1 MAVTQ
6 NTYTGDGST
15 VLFSFTFPYIN
26 TADIKVALDGV
37 VTTAYTLA
45 NATTIQFNTAPANGV
60 AIRIYRQTD
69 DTALSAQFYS
79 GSAIRAQDLNNN
91 FSQTLYISQETSNYS
106 VQDVGNVTLSGTYT
120 FTNPITIPA
129 PTANLHAATKKYVD
143 DTAFASG
150 NLTLGDK
157 GDITV
162 NSATNWTI
170 NAGAGVLTPADI
182 GVTVQAYDAN
192 LPAGNTILVDGDVG
206 SVVQAYDADTA
217 KLDVAQTFT
226 AVQTLTDP
234 AIIGTI
240 LEDVYTIADAADFE
254 VDPGNGSV
262 QLITLGDNRTPKATN
277 FAAGESI
284 TLMVDD
290 GTAYTL
296 TWTDATWGGSG
307 VVWTGGTAPTLA
319 TSGYTVIQLWKVGTQ
334 VYGANVGDVA

>member
-26 TADIKVALDGV
+26 TADIKIALDGV

-69 DTALSAQFYS
+69 DTALNSQFYS

-106 VQDVGNVTLSGTYT
+106 VQDVGSVTLSGTYT

-129 PTANLHAATKKYVD
+129 PTSDLHAATKKYVD

-150 NLTLGDK
+150 SLTVGNK

-162 NSATNWTI
+162 NSANSWTI
-170 NAGAGVLTPADI
+170 NPGVVVLFTD
-182 GVTVQAYDAN
+182 G
-192 LPAGNTILVDGDVG
+192 GNFD
-206 SVVQAYDADTA
+206 
-217 KLDVAQTFT
+217 
-226 AVQTLTDP
+226 
-234 AIIGTI
+234 
-240 LEDVYTIADAADFE
+240 
-254 VDPGNGSV
+254 NGSSTV
-262 QLITLGDNRTPKATN
+262 STSTTLD
-277 FAAGESI
+277 
-284 TLMVDD
+284 
-290 GTAYTL
+290 
-296 TWTDATWGGSG
+296 GGSF
-307 VVWTGGTAPTLA
+307 
-319 TSGYTVIQLWKVGTQ
+319 
-334 VYGANVGDVA
+334 